1 MSVGYWTDYDKHVYA
16 GKSYEIMPVIAYLF
30 NNHQWFEVDHDDETY
45 IVTCK
50 NGPDYLSKFMPTIWE
65 DRNGT
70 RNCGRP
76 TSDSWTTGHGRSHCR
91 DCDSLLDRRGNCLS
105 CKRQGY

>member
-16 GKSYEIMPVIAYLF
+16 GKSHEIMPVIAYLF
-30 NNHQWFEVDHDDETY
+30 NKHQWFEVDHDAEMY
-45 IVTCK
+45 VVTCR

-70 RNCGRP
+70 RNCGRL
-76 TSDSWTTGHGRSHCR
+76 TSDIRTAGYGWGHCR
-91 DCDSLLDRRGNCLS
+91 DCDSLLDSMGDCIE
-105 CKRQGY
+105 CAKQKY